1 MAIIECKNGHIYD
14 PEQYPSCPYCSG
26 ENNVIHFGGG
36 AAPAEPGRTVAPEAY
51 SPRSGA
57 AASETAAPAG
67 LGKTVAPEEYRKK
80 QERQRRT
87 VAVFEQKY
95 HFEPVVGWLT
105 CVEGPEKG
113 KAYHLWAKINT
124 IGRGENMD
132 VRIPSDPTISQD
144 THARLA
150 YDPKHNEFQLI
161 PGMSVNNIYLNDE
174 PIYIPTK
181 LAAYDLI
188 EMGDTTLIFV
198 PLCGDR
204 FRWDVE
210 KRREG

>member
-1 MAIIECKNGHIYD
+1 MAITECNNGHIYD
-14 PEQYPSCPYCSG
+14 SDQFPSCPYCNG
-26 ENNVIHFGGG
+26 ENTVIRFDSRSTPVG
-36 AAPAEPGRTVAPEAY
+36 PGKTVAPEAY
-51 SPRSGA
+51 SPRPSA
-57 AASETAAPAG
+57 VTSETSAPTEPR
-67 LGKTVAPEEYRKK
+67 KTVAPEGYRKK
-80 QERQRRT
+80 QDEQRKT
-87 VAVFEQKY
+87 VAVFKKKY
-95 HFEPVVGWLT
+95 NFEPVVGWLT
-105 CVEGPEKG
+105 CIKGSEKG

-124 IGRGENMD
+124 IGRSENMD
-132 VRIPSDPTISQD
+132 VCILSDPTISMD

-150 YDPKHNEFQLI
+150 YDPKHNNFQLI

-204 FRWDVE
+204 FKWDVE
-210 KRREG
+210 KP